1 MDHNFTFE
9 YAGNIHVHSNYSDGA
24 GTIPEIAAH
33 AREVGLDFVITNEHA
48 HMTDALHLEGEGFHD
63 GVLVLTGL
71 EIGVRYHHYLSY
83 DLKEMPRVD
92 YSNPQD
98 VIDEVNR
105 QGGFGFLAHPL
116 EKGMPFKEN
125 SIAYTWNDLQVKGFA
140 GIEIWNFSS
149 RWKERVKSPIHG
161 FFHLLFKA
169 LTLKGPDKATL
180 ELWDRL
186 CLERKTV
193 AAGGSDAHGSKFQ
206 WAGMRFTP
214 LSYPFLL
221 NSINM
226 HILLDKKL
234 SQDFSEA
241 KTQVY
246 DAMKEGRLYVAHDN
260 LKRVKGFRFYFSAG
274 DRVSAVMGQDIAFEK
289 GTLFVESPFK
299 GEIRILKNGKVVK
312 KIKGQTAQLDAD
324 GPGVYRAEVYLRNLI
339 FGWRPWIFS
348 NPIYLV

>member
-1 MDHNFTFE
+1 
-9 YAGNIHVHSNYSDGA
+9 
-24 GTIPEIAAH
+24 
-33 AREVGLDFVITNEHA
+33 
-48 HMTDALHLEGEGFHD
+48 
-63 GVLVLTGL
+63 
-71 EIGVRYHHYLSY
+71 
-83 DLKEMPRVD
+83 MPRVD